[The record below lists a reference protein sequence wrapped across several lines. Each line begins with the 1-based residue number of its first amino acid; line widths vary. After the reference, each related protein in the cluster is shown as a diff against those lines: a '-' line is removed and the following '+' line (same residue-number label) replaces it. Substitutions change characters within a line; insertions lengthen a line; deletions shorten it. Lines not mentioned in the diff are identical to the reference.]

1 MSETYPFRL
10 RVLQALTDRLKLIT
24 PANGYKS
31 DLTDAVFRGRIAF
44 GDNDPLPMV
53 SILEPPVPND
63 PLDSPSASGIN
74 KFDWLMLL
82 QGFVEDDPKNP
93 TDPAHVLMADVRQM
107 LAKERQKGLPD
118 NNIFGMSGGVDDVII
133 GIGVVRPSDEIS
145 AKAYFWLN
153 LTVKIVEDMADPYV

>member
-1 MSETYPFRL
+1 MTYPIRL
-10 RVLQALTDRLKLIT
+10 RILRAMTDCLAQIT

-31 DLTDAVFRGRIAF
+31 DLTDAVFRGRIMF
-44 GDNDPLPMV
+44 GDKDPLPMI

-63 PLDSPSASGIN
+63 ALDSPSASGVN
-74 KFDWLMLL
+74 KFDWLMVV

-93 TDPAHVLMADVRQM
+93 TDPAHILMADVRQA

-118 NNIFGMSGGVDDVII
+118 CNILGMGGRVDDLII
-133 GIGVVRPSDEIS
+133 GIGVVRPSDEVS